1 MKNTSIGKCLT
12 LLLLALLATTTYSQA
27 KWGGQP
33 AAAIKVTAAVQANR
47 LEVTYTIPAGQH
59 ITRQPELVF
68 VKPQP
73 VAGLEFGN
81 ASYSATTKTDEQ
93 GNPLYAG
100 TLVISCELRATQPVP
115 AGTPLN
121 ITVGWQ
127 ACLDSGTCFAPQT
140 TAVTVSLPEMAGSL
154 PKTAVP
160 PAAPSD
166 RHTAAPLPPAT
177 GLWHFLL
184 LAFLGG
190 LILNLMPCV
199 LPVLSIK
206 LLGLLKSADHSAGN
220 IRNSALAYTG
230 GVLLSFAVLAA
241 VVIVLKAGGAAVG
254 WGFQFQNPVFV
265 MALLVVIWVFALSLF
280 DLFMIR
286 APGMQAAAA
295 VSAKSGL
302 AGAFLGGV
310 FAVLLATPCTAP
322 LLGAALGF
330 AFAQPAPVIMLFF
343 IVVGLGLAFPFLLA
357 GFFPRTMKLLPK
369 PGEWMNTFRALM
381 GFLLLATVIWL
392 LGVLQL
398 QIGQR
403 IMGVLAYLLVLAFA
417 CWLYGR
423 LANPAQPLRQQWL
436 FTALALAVAVGGWFW
451 LVDLRA
457 APEIDNRTSKIE
469 NLIDPASGWER
480 FTPDRVA
487 ALRQAGTPVFVDF
500 GAEWCLTCKTNE
512 IGVLYTAEIQAAF
525 RQHGVVP
532 LRGDYTRKDPV
543 IAAWLTRH
551 HRAGV
556 PLYLYYAANAAEPV
570 LLPEL
575 LTKQLVLKLL
585 K

>member
-1 MKNTSIGKCLT
+1 MKPLFT
-12 LLLLALLATTTYSQA
+12 LKSLVLIALALAASTGGVQA
-27 KWGGQP
+27 KWGDKTATAP
-33 AAAIKVTAAVQANR
+33 VKVTAAVQKNR
-47 LEVTYTIPAGQH
+47 LEVTYAIPPGQH
-59 ITRQPELVF
+59 ITLQKSFVF
-68 VKPQP
+68 IRPKPVP
-73 VAGLEFGN
+73 GLGFGET
-81 ASYSATTKTDEQ
+81 SYSPTTKLDEL

-100 TLVISCELRATQPVP
+100 TLVLACELRATAPIQT
-115 AGTPLN
+115 GTLLAV
-121 ITVGWQ
+121 TAGWQ
-127 ACLDSGTCFAPQT
+127 ACLDSGTCFPPQT
-140 TAVTVSLPEMAGSL
+140 TELTVSLPAL
-154 PKTAVP
+154 
-160 PAAPSD
+160 AASMTK
-166 RHTAAPLPPAT
+166 TAAPAAA

-206 LLGLLKSADHSAGN
+206 LLSLVKSADQTAQD

-241 VVIVLKAGGAAVG
+241 VVIVLKAGGTAVG
-254 WGFQFQNPVFV
+254 WGFQFQNPGFV

-286 APGMQAAAA
+286 APGMQTAAAA
-295 VSAKSGL
+295 AAAKTGL

-322 LLGAALGF
+322 MLGAALGF
-330 AFAQPAPVIMLFF
+330 AFAQPAPLILLFF
-343 IVVGLGLAFPFLLA
+343 LLVGLGLAFPFLLV
-357 GFFPRTMKLLPK
+357 GFFPRAMKVFPK
-369 PGEWMNTFRALM
+369 PGEWMNTFREVM
-381 GFLLLATVIWL
+381 GFLLLATAVWL

-398 QIGQR
+398 QLGHR
-403 IMGVLAYLLVLAFA
+403 LLGVLGYLLVLSFA

-423 LANPAQPLRQQWL
+423 FANPAQPVRKQWT
-436 FTALALAVAVGGWFW
+436 FTMLALAVAVGGWLW

-457 APEIDNRTSKIE
+457 DPAPTAAESAT
-469 NLIDPASGWER
+469 LIDQTSGWER
-480 FTPDRVA
+480 FTPARVE
-487 ALRQAGTPVFVDF
+487 ALRKAGTPVFVDF

-512 IGVLYTAEIQAAF
+512 LGVLYTDEIRAAF

-543 IAAWLTRH
+543 IAEWLTRY

-556 PLYLYYAANAAEPV
+556 PLYLYYAPGAAEPV

-575 LTKQLVLKLL
+575 LTKQMVLELL